1 MSERLARVDRATILC
16 FDAAQGLTPEHAP
29 VRRTPE
35 GYLEADAYLARDGIL
50 TYSDGIETWQ
60 EWRPR
65 EELEAAAISWQLS
78 PVTDDHPP
86 VMVTSDNY
94 REHARGMV
102 MSDPTVEEV
111 DGVAYLRARL
121 RVTDADLI
129 AKLEA
134 GEQREVSIG
143 FTATIAPESGVTDGV
158 RYDAVQRALQGNHV
172 AAVPKGRAGPAVRV
186 FLDGANVPVTYHGE
200 SGVKNEKPKVAAKV
214 DEVGVPTD
222 MVQVQSPSGEVA
234 MVPTWIAAILEDY
247 MRLKQEEP
255 AEPGEP
261 PPHAAEPAPVS
272 PAPAPTD
279 AAGDPA
285 APLTEEEEKQKAQ
298 LASADAINALVRRR
312 VRLARLAD
320 KEGLDADKYDADQDL
335 ARALISTRLPNY
347 KTDGLSEAELWA
359 VVDAVAMITP
369 PPANPFTVAIK
380 RDSEDDPLVAAEI
393 RFLKN
398 QGLK

>member
-1 MSERLARVDRATILC
+1 MSERMARVDRATILC
-16 FDAAQGLTPEHAP
+16 FEADAQGPTPERAP

-65 EELEAAAISWQLS
+65 EELESAALSWQLS

-94 REHARGMV
+94 REYSRGMV

-121 RVTDADLI
+121 RVTDAELI
-129 AKLEA
+129 SKLEA

-143 FTATIAPESGVTDGV
+143 FTATIAPEKGVADGV

-285 APLTEEEEKQKAQ
+285 APLTEEEKQKAQ

-335 ARALISTRLPNY
+335 ARAFIAAKLPGY
-347 KTDGLSEAELWA
+347 KADGLSDLELWA
-359 VVDAVAMITP
+359 VVEAAASVVP
-369 PPANPFTVAIK
+369 PVANPFTVAVK
-380 RDSEDDPLVAAEI
+380 TDSVQDDLVASEI
-393 RFLKN
+393 RFLRN